1 MLNGKKIVVVM
12 PAYRAEK
19 TLQRTYEA
27 VPRDIVDE
35 VILTDDASDDATA
48 AVARRLGIPTFVHE
62 TNRGYGANQKTCYL
76 EALRRGADVVVML
89 HPDYQYEPRLV
100 TPMASMI
107 TSGIYD
113 VVLGSRILGGTAM
126 AGGMPPWK
134 YAANRALTL
143 LQNAALGAKLSE
155 FHTGFRAYSREALLA
170 IPLLANSDGFVFDNQ
185 VLVQA
190 VAARLRIG
198 EISCPTSYHGDASS
212 INLGNSLVYGMG
224 VIRTSLEFLAWR
236 WGLAQP
242 RIFSESAQDR
252 LSVASHGAGP
262 R

>member
-1 MLNGKKIVVVM
+1 
-12 PAYRAEK
+12 
-19 TLQRTYEA
+19 
-27 VPRDIVDE
+27 
-35 VILTDDASDDATA
+35 
-48 AVARRLGIPTFVHE
+48 
-62 TNRGYGANQKTCYL
+62 
-76 EALRRGADVVVML
+76 
-89 HPDYQYEPRLV
+89 
-100 TPMASMI
+100 
-107 TSGIYD
+107 
-113 VVLGSRILGGTAM
+113 M
-126 AGGMPPWK
+126 AGGMPSWK
-134 YAANRALTL
+134 YAANRVLTL

-190 VAARLRIG
+190 IAARLRIG
-198 EISCPTSYHGDASS
+198 EISCPTSYHDDASS

-236 WGLAQP
+236 WGLAKP

-252 LSVASHGAGP
+252 LSVVPQAPGP

>member
-1 MLNGKKIVVVM
+1 
-12 PAYRAEK
+12 
-19 TLQRTYEA
+19 
-27 VPRDIVDE
+27 
-35 VILTDDASDDATA
+35 
-48 AVARRLGIPTFVHE
+48 
-62 TNRGYGANQKTCYL
+62 
-76 EALRRGADVVVML
+76 
-89 HPDYQYEPRLV
+89 
-100 TPMASMI
+100 
-107 TSGIYD
+107 
-113 VVLGSRILGGTAM
+113 M
-126 AGGMPPWK
+126 AGGMPVWK
-134 YAANRALTL
+134 YLSNRVLTL
-143 LQNAALGAKLSE
+143 VQNAMLGSKLSE

-190 VAARLRIG
+190 IAARLRIG
-198 EISCPTSYHGDASS
+198 EISCPTSYHDDASS

-224 VIRTSLEFLAWR
+224 VVRTSLEFLAWR